1 MCRWL
6 HHKPG
11 VVKEILTV
19 SSSGNMKS
27 ILVSSLL
34 LASASATAVSRKVS
48 YDGARVVRLAV
59 GEEVEKVSSLI
70 EGLQLSS
77 WSGRPEKDALIDLVV
92 PASKVEEF
100 DMATA
105 NMEAELMHEN
115 LGASIAEE
123 SSFARYAGELLKTYD
138 TEVESDLRSR

>member
-1 MCRWL
+1 MERTWAVL
-6 HHKPG
+6 
-11 VVKEILTV
+11 I
-19 SSSGNMKS
+19 SRNMKS

-48 YDGARVVRLAV
+48 YDGARVVRLEV

-77 WSGRPEKDALIDLVV
+77 WSGRPETDALIDLVV
-92 PASKVEEF
+92 PAGKVEEF

-105 NMEAELMHEN
+105 NMKAELMHEN

-123 SSFARYAGELLKTYD
+123 SSFARYAGKLL
-138 TEVESDLRSR
+138 